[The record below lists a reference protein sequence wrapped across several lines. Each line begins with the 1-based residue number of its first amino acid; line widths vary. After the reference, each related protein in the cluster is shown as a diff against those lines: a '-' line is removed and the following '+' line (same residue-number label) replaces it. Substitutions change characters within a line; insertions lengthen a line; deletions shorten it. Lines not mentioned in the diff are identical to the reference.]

1 MSPYA
6 RPAFLL
12 SRLNHLY
19 HAAAP
24 YHTTRL
30 RCSVIPVPHIL
41 MLALPI
47 CHACTDYVTRA
58 GTCDLSSHTMAAL
71 GFFVQKVNE
80 TNINF
85 RYR

>member
-24 YHTTRL
+24 YHTCRPSL
-30 RCSVIPVPHIL
+30 LIL

-85 RYR
+85 RYQ